1 MGSCAVLSKIHYP
14 GRKKREGAAEKRG
27 DTADAAR
34 EKRHMPTGEA
44 AAQQQQQL
52 LRVGDVVERDIDGI
66 WFPAKVIVVMLREI
80 RFVVGFFLFR
90 TSAASLFYRSWRSE
104 PTDIHGGRVLRCTE
118 VGMRC
123 FQPRL
128 LSRSACPAEKSA
140 ERCTLSHH
148 HPAYL

>member
-14 GRKKREGAAEKRG
+14 GLKKREGAAEKRG

-80 RFVVGFFLFR
+80 RFVVGFFCFAHQQR
-90 TSAASLFYRSWRSE
+90 RFFTAAGDPSQPTSTAVEYC
-104 PTDIHGGRVLRCTE
+104 DVL
-118 VGMRC
+118 
-123 FQPRL
+123 
-128 LSRSACPAEKSA
+128 K
-140 ERCTLSHH
+140 
-148 HPAYL
+148 